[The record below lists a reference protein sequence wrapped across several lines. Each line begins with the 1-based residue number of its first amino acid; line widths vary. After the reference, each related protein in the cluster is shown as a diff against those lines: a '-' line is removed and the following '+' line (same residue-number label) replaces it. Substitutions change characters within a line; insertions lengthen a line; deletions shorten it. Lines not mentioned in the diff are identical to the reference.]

1 MVSAI
6 LADFLEQPVQSA
18 EFRHVAMGKQS
29 FVQLPEHVSLILDCL
44 PFAIRTYREEA
55 KLSTIRWF
63 RIASKPPETVGT
75 ETEIVNTCGCTVA
88 STILLECNKERL
100 CIEELTVSSGA
111 QVGTEAA
118 YKCQVCT
125 NVPPE
130 PLSCA
135 SAVMNV
141 EGKWNNCQICHTLT
155 CV

>member
-1 MVSAI
+1 MLSAI
-6 LADFLEQPVQSA
+6 LAALLERPVQSA
-18 EFRHVAMGKQS
+18 EFRYVAMGDQS
-29 FVQLPEHVSLILDCL
+29 SLQFPEQVSLILDCL
-44 PFAIRTYREEA
+44 PFAISTYGVEA
-55 KLSTIRWF
+55 NLSSIRWF

-75 ETEIVNTCGCTVA
+75 ETEIVNTCDWTVA

-100 CIEELTVSSGA
+100 CIEELTVSSRA

-135 SAVMNV
+135 SAVVNV
-141 EGKWNNCQICHTLT
+141 EGEWNNCQICHTLT